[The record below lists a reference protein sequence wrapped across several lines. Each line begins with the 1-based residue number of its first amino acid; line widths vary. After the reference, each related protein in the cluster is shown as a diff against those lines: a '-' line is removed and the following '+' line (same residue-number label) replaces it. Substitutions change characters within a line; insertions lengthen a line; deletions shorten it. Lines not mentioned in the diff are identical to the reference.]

1 MFLTSIVVG
10 YLGFDNW
17 ARTTTLMYIQ
27 TLYNWLTIKNKFKYQ
42 KKKNTDLFQRANLA
56 SKWGGRAASRTWA
69 PPIIPFLV
77 QEDFGR
83 VLPRFL
89 VAEGGDGEKRFL
101 EVVAAPETNRR
112 PDGDVIRI
120 QTFFLRHFAT

>member
-1 MFLTSIVVG
+1 M
-10 YLGFDNW
+10 
-17 ARTTTLMYIQ
+17 
-27 TLYNWLTIKNKFKYQ
+27 
-42 KKKNTDLFQRANLA
+42 
-56 SKWGGRAASRTWA
+56 GGRAASRTGA
-69 PPIIPFLV
+69 PPIITFLV

-83 VLPRFL
+83 VWQRFL